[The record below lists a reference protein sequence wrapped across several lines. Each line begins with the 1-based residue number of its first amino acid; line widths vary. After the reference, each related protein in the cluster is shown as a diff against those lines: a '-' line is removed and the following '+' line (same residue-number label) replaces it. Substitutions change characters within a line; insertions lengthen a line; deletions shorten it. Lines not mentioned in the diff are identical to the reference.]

1 MIACGT
7 EGTVEGTERTRDGRR
22 AMLTLTQNATLIV
35 KEIADQQG
43 GAEGTGLRITAD
55 TTEPGLTV
63 TTAELPEPGD
73 QVLTQD
79 GATVY
84 LDQGAATMLD
94 DKVLDAAVDE
104 GGRVEFALGVQG

>member
-1 MIACGT
+1 
-7 EGTVEGTERTRDGRR
+7 
-22 AMLTLTQNATLIV
+22 MLTLTQNATLIV

-43 GAEGTGLRITAD
+43 GAEGAGLRIT
-55 TTEPGLTV
+55 TGHEPEPGLLV

-73 QVLTQD
+73 AVLEQD

-104 GGRVEFALGVQG
+104 GGRVEFALAVQA

>member
-1 MIACGT
+1 
-7 EGTVEGTERTRDGRR
+7 
-22 AMLTLTQNATLIV
+22 MLTLTQNATLIV

-43 GAEGTGLRITAD
+43 GTEGSGLRISA
-55 TTEPGLTV
+55 EPGPEAGLNV
-63 TTAELPEPGD
+63 TTAVTAEPGD
-73 QVLTQD
+73 QVLEQD

-84 LDQGAATMLD
+84 LDENAATMLD